1 MKIGIIQHKID
12 FKYSYDCRK
21 QTYNIEIPEREIRKY
36 LFDKPHSK
44 IVDVYFEIVGV
55 ESEGKE

>member
-12 FKYSYDCRK
+12 FKYSYDYTK

-36 LFDKPHSK
+36 SIDKSHSK
-44 IVDVYFEIVGV
+44 IVDVYLEFTEMK
-55 ESEGKE
+55 SEAKE

>member
-12 FKYSYDCRK
+12 FKYSYDWAK

-44 IVDVYFEIVGV
+44 IVDVYLEIT
-55 ESEGKE
+55 EMKSEAKE

>member
-12 FKYSYDCRK
+12 FKYSYDCTK

-44 IVDVYFEIVGV
+44 IVDVYLEIVGV
-55 ESEGKE
+55 ESEDKE

>member
-1 MKIGIIQHKID
+1 MRIGIIQDKID

-36 LFDKPHSK
+36 SIDKSHSK
-44 IVDVYFEIVGV
+44 IVDVYLEIT
-55 ESEGKE
+55 EMKSEVKE